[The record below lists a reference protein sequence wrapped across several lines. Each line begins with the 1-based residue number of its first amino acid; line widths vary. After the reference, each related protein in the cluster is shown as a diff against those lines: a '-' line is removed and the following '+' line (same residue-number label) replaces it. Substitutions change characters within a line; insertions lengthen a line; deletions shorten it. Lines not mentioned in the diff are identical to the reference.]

1 MCLRLFKGWVGCIQ
15 PLILNSFVERGY
27 VSVGGFM
34 SQKTTS
40 YKIASDYFIDCI
52 TKEDVFGNKLYS
64 VDVMFEPLGILV
76 YTNKGIKTPE
86 EANKCFK
93 KMVAMYKGI

>member
-1 MCLRLFKGWVGCIQ
+1 
-15 PLILNSFVERGY
+15 
-27 VSVGGFM
+27 M

-40 YKIASDYFIDCI
+40 YKIASDYFIDCT
-52 TKEDVFGNKLYS
+52 TKEDMFGNKLYS
-64 VDVMFEPLGILV
+64 VDVVFEPLGIPV